1 MQGTLAL
8 GKLVLKTELVLGAFL
23 LHRFIHYLFK
33 RQTGCAVSCT
43 IAPQLPCFPWSL
55 PSVPLSLTVLA
66 IWYLLYEEIMNVRKL
81 YLQGLWISL
90 AAIFK
95 LDLGV
100 RKRLISPS
108 FECQEVQDQC
118 HVRLCL
124 LKALSL
130 SAHYVLTWLFLG
142 ACTRWYTHADRGGL
156 RIKKEKIS

>member
-8 GKLVLKTELVLGAFL
+8 GKLVQKTELVLGAFL
-23 LHRFIHYLFK
+23 FHHFIYYLFM
-33 RQTGCAVSCT
+33 RQTDCTVSCT
-43 IAPQLPCFPWSL
+43 IAPQLLRFPWSL
-55 PSVPLSLTVLA
+55 PSVPLSLTTLA
-66 IWYLLYEEIMNVRKL
+66 IWYLLLEETMNVRKL

-90 AAIFK
+90 AALFK
-95 LDLGV
+95 LDLGL

-108 FECQEVQDQC
+108 FGGQEVQDQC

-142 ACTRWYTHADRGGL
+142 ACTQWYAHGDRGGL
-156 RIKKEKIS
+156 RIKKEKMS